1 MKAIKIILAIIL
13 GVCLICG
20 GFAIANELHQNAM
33 NEYIDSF
40 GRVEIENQLVPELD
54 EAGRIEEIARI
65 LGGIEVSDTQ
75 RQAAREMIYEI

>member
-1 MKAIKIILAIIL
+1 VTHSAQIASLATSHLFISKS
-13 GVCLICG
+13 
-20 GFAIANELHQNAM
+20 EQ
-33 NEYIDSF
+33 D
-40 GRVEIENQLVPELD
+40 GRTCTAVTELD